1 MGEDRERSRV
11 GASDGASASATAP
24 RRRPPSTGLTL
35 PLLAALIVGVIAS
48 FGVAIV
54 GTLVT
59 EPLWNAPI
67 ESGPYVTEPDGTM
80 KLARSWIWPAPAEWG
95 EPDKYQIQ
103 RNWLATRETAT
114 SDALLVRWVSPP
126 STTSSGPGQKQPLG
140 TQTHIDRP
148 YKQLSLRC
156 GWPAPMLDVRDPT
169 QSSVSPSRMD
179 CFSWR
184 FDFFADVSLLRI
196 YPLHARP
203 NGPVV
208 FAREMPTRVYWPGL
222 VFNTIFFGVLFLV
235 MFILPGR
242 AKIARRRRLGL
253 CLACGYDLAGLAMCP
268 ECGLAA
274 SDEKPAHSA
283 ATPSPV
289 P

>member
-1 MGEDRERSRV
+1 MSV
-11 GASDGASASATAP
+11 AAAAP

-54 GTLVT
+54 GTLLT
-59 EPLWNAPI
+59 EPLASAPT

-80 KLARSWIWPAPAEWG
+80 KLARGWIWPAPKEWG
-95 EPDKYQIQ
+95 EPDQYQRQ
-103 RNWLATRETAT
+103 GNWLTTLEMAAT
-114 SDALLVRWVSPP
+114 SKPVESPSDPSIDTSVRSKSQLFRP
-126 STTSSGPGQKQPLG
+126 SAGFQQRFS
-140 TQTHIDRP
+140 
-148 YKQLSLRC
+148 C
-156 GWPAPMLDVRDPT
+156 GWPAAVFDVRDAVDGRILSHT
-169 QSSVSPSRMD
+169 
-179 CFSWR
+179 FTFAAWR
-184 FDFFADVSLLRI
+184 FEYREPGPTLLV
-196 YPLHARP
+196 YPSARQGS
-203 NGPVV
+203 GPVR
-208 FAREMPTRVYWPGL
+208 FPKSMPTRVYWPGL
-222 VFNTIFFGVLFLV
+222 AFNTLFFGVMFLV

-274 SDEKPAHSA
+274 GDEKPAHSA